1 MLFAHADHFHT
12 ESTNS
17 FEHFLTGEWFLA
29 SVVVIALVGWWIYA
43 KRWRLGGLLGILLLS
58 GLLTYQY
65 APLVAAFSLTSGFA
79 LALLTT
85 LSMLKSNQSDG
96 PTAKSTEAKRQAKP

>member
-1 MLFAHADHFHT
+1 MFAHAEHFHT

-17 FEHFLTGEWFLA
+17 FEHFVTSEGFLA
-29 SVVVIALVGWWIYA
+29 SVVVGALLGWWIYA
-43 KRWRLGGLLGILLLS
+43 KRWHLSGMLGILLLS

-65 APLVAAFSLTSGFA
+65 APVVAAISLTLGFA

-85 LSMLKSNQSDG
+85 LSMIRSG
-96 PTAKSTEAKRQAKP
+96 PTDRPPDKSSETNPNQ